1 MNKLLKDAIA
11 DAKAVRETALA
22 NAKFALEEAFAP
34 KLQSMLSHKIKE
46 EMEGEEEETPAEE
59 DAAMEARM
67 RSNAGIYEEDDDI
80 FGDEEGEGA
89 SNAAG
94 DDPEALAEEG
104 EEEEMPAEEPAEEM
118 PAEEPAEEEGDI
130 SDEELEELIRELEG
144 EDEEGSDEEESLE
157 EGEDEEYEE
166 APKSEG
172 RKKKMKMMKEED
184 DDDDDDDDSKNEGSD
199 GDDEEEVDLE
209 EIIRALR
216 EEDEEGGEDSE
227 RAEKAEEEL
236 EEAYKAIKFLR
247 SKLNEVNLLN
257 AKLLYVNKLIK
268 REGLTEGQKVK
279 IIETFD
285 RAKNVRE
292 AKLIY
297 TTLAES
303 VAKRAAKPAQITK
316 KRMVEGFASKAQKP
330 TKILQENKIY
340 DRFKTLVNFNK

>member
-46 EMEGEEEETPAEE
+46 EMEDGEEEAPAEDE
-59 DAAMEARM
+59 AALESRM
-67 RSNAGIYEEDDDI
+67 RNNAGIYEEDDDI

-89 SNAAG
+89 SSAAG
-94 DDPEALAEEG
+94 HDPEALAEEG
-104 EEEEMPAEEPAEEM
+104 DEEEMPAEEEAPAEEEM
-118 PAEEPAEEEGDI
+118 PAEEEGGDI

-144 EDEEGSDEEESLE
+144 EDEESGSDEEESLE

-172 RKKKMKMMKEED
+172 KKKKMKMMEE
-184 DDDDDDDDSKNEGSD
+184 EGDEES
-199 GDDEEEVDLE
+199 GDDEEVDLE

-216 EEDEEGGEDSE
+216 EEDEEGGEDEE

-236 EEAYKAIKFLR
+236 EEAYKVIKFLR

-303 VAKRAAKPAQITK
+303 VAKKAAKTPVVAK
-316 KRMVEGFASKAQKP
+316 KKMVEGFASKPQKA
-330 TKILQENKIY
+330 TKILSENKIY